1 VLKASSENKK
11 GLALGLILFCAL
23 FPLLASSQ
31 ELEQAVISI
40 IIDDIGYHNSDSQM
54 IDLPGNLTFAILP
67 NGPKAMQL
75 AEYAHQQG
83 KELML
88 HMPMQ
93 STLGLAAEVGVLN
106 IDMQEKEVVASIRQ
120 AFAKVPYAI
129 GLNNHQGSLL
139 TRHPGHMSW
148 VMKELQEKGYY
159 FVDSR
164 TSKQSIAEQVAKEHG
179 VSAIRRDVF
188 LDHDINEASIKER
201 FDYLVKVALK
211 KGHAV
216 AIGHPHPE
224 TLAVLKELL
233 PSLVEKGVRLE
244 PISYQLWKRFES
256 KGVLRGKIKLLK

>member
-233 PSLVEKGVRLE
+233 PSLAEKGIRLVS
-244 PISYQLWKRFES
+244 ISHQLLQGAARTQAN
-256 KGVLRGKIKLLK
+256 